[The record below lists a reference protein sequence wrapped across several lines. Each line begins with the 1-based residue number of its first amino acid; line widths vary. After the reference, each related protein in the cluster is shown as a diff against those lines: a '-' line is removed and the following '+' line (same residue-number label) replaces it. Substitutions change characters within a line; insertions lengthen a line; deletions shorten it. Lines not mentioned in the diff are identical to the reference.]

1 MAKLTLQEELA
12 QADRHIAEGEARLAR
27 QADLVARLM
36 ADGHDTALAEMVL
49 ETMESTLASFRNHR
63 EPILREIAGEL

>member
-27 QADLVARLM
+27 QADLIARM
-36 ADGHDTALAEMVL
+36 VADGRDTALPEEL
-49 ETMESTLASFRNHR
+49 LDTMERTLAAMRAHR
-63 EPILREIAGEL
+63 ELILREIAGEL